1 MTTRSARWLALGLAG
16 LIVVAALQEE
26 PAGYWAPEGFVSR
39 ANAIVGN
46 GGLEL
51 RCGAR
56 DSIVVRLA
64 PGTPDERFFRSSYLR
79 ADVRRFNADPSAARS
94 PFLVDGCRLLGVDPF
109 YHRVDLPYN
118 RVPHWTGPVRFA
130 RAGQSAAF
138 RGGRDQRLN
147 VVHPLEALD
156 ATRSQRASLSRG
168 EASARTAFLRF
179 QAPRSPE
186 VLAEAFFVGDEPV
199 LADRRDVGAPSHL
212 RLNGFA
218 MPPGR
223 IARLESGDW
232 VQFEHRRQVF
242 TYLVDG
248 SDRAG
253 LVSAVARGNGAQRR
267 HLVPHLAPFV
277 RDLAQAME
285 GGLQSTPSARDG
297 GLVSRMEVR
306 LTLDRD
312 LETATQAVVD
322 RWCERQRLPGRPR
335 AVSALVMDA
344 FGGDVLAMPTCPG
357 EATLDDYGH
366 LARRLRSRYLRN
378 QNFALHPGGSALKP
392 FWAASIATA
401 FPALLDLE
409 ISPHAVAHVEDVF
422 GCALPVPYGSAG
434 HDGWEG
440 LEAFLR
446 TSCNRYM
453 VEAATAALLA
463 GAAGGGDA
471 AECRAGGRGL
481 AECLADAVGAAQ
493 ATDSAGATGEASQTS
508 EAGTAG
514 PASGPGEADSA
525 SPAPEPPGR
534 EVRFCDQVVR
544 LVLSDDLPFTGRT
557 CGDLRLVGDR
567 FAPALPLERLTGGA
581 VYRDRTPSTA
591 ISAGLDDAYRAGRY
605 RLDLWRGPIETLRAA
620 GDTANP
626 VHTALRFSAVSP
638 QVTNLA
644 LNTIEELRRDWVNLL
659 LGGENSRWSNFQLA
673 EATARLMTG
682 RDVRGRIVA
691 DPRSSTAREAP
702 EPLPEDVLHPG
713 ARRRV
718 LHAMEQV
725 AGPGGTAARIVPAVR
740 RFESAIRSVPG
751 AEDHDV
757 YVFAKTGT
765 PAVSVPLRDRT
776 ATREG
781 SVLVLG
787 VLVVPPEAG
796 RRASRLHRDWFSAC
810 PVASALEAGVL
821 GVPPTRLLESATPG
835 QNGTS
840 PGAGPTLGFSAA
852 FFLDDLNPRGGDLPA
867 TALAADLLEPLAG
880 YAAQRLERQLRR
892 RAFGN

>member
-1 MTTRSARWLALGLAG
+1 MTRRAATWAALALAG
-16 LIVVAALQEE
+16 LIVLTALARQ
-26 PAGYWAPEGFVSR
+26 PAGYWAPEGFVDR
-39 ANAIVGN
+39 ANELVAR

-64 PGTPDERFFRSSYLR
+64 LGSPDERFFRSSYLR

-118 RVPHWTGPVRFA
+118 RIPRWTGPVRFA
-130 RAGQSAAF
+130 SAGRSAAF
-138 RGGRDQRLN
+138 RGGRDQRLD
-147 VVHPLEALD
+147 VVHPLETLD
-156 ATRSQRASLSRG
+156 ATTSARASLSRR
-168 EASARTAFLRF
+168 EASVRTAFLRF

-186 VLAEAFFVGDEPV
+186 VLAEAFFAGDGPV
-199 LADRRDVGAPSHL
+199 LADRRDVAAPSRL

-223 IARLESGDW
+223 MARVESGDW
-232 VQFEHRRQVF
+232 VQFEHRSQVF

-253 LVSAVARGNGAQRR
+253 LVSAVPPGDGAPRR
-267 HLVPHLAPFV
+267 HLVPHLTPFV
-277 RDLAQAME
+277 RDLAQALE

-297 GLVSRMEVR
+297 GPVSRMEVR

-312 LETATQAVVD
+312 LEIATQAVVD
-322 RWCERQRLPGRPR
+322 RWCERQRLPSRPR

-344 FGGDVLAMPTCPG
+344 FGGGVLAMPTCPG

-366 LARRLRSRYLRN
+366 IARRLRSRYLRN

-401 FPALLDLE
+401 FPGLLDLE
-409 ISPHAVAHVEDVF
+409 IAPHPAAPVEDVF
-422 GCALPVPYGSAG
+422 GCALPVAYGSGG

-463 GAAGGGDA
+463 GVASGGNATECRSNGAGLADCLAAAADA
-471 AECRAGGRGL
+471 ATPLPKR
-481 AECLADAVGAAQ
+481 
-493 ATDSAGATGEASQTS
+493 
-508 EAGTAG
+508 
-514 PASGPGEADSA
+514 
-525 SPAPEPPGR
+525 PGR
-534 EVRFCDQVVR
+534 DVRFCDQVVR

-567 FAPALPLERLTGGA
+567 FAPALPLEQLTGA
-581 VYRDRTPSTA
+581 AAYRDRTPSGA
-591 ISAGLDDAYRAGRY
+591 VAVGLDDAYRAGRY

-673 EATARLMTG
+673 EAMSRLMTG
-682 RDVRGRIVA
+682 RDVRGRLVA
-691 DPRSSTAREAP
+691 SPSPGPGPASPLAGGSAP
-702 EPLPEDVLHPG
+702 ATPPPLSEDVLHPG

-725 AGPGGTAARIVPAVR
+725 AGPGGTAVRLAPAER
-740 RFESAIRSVPG
+740 QFESAVRSVPG
-751 AEDHDV
+751 AHDYEV
-757 YVFAKTGT
+757 YLFAKTGT
-765 PAVSVPLRDRT
+765 PAVPAPLGDA
-776 ATREG
+776 ATLREG

-796 RRASRLHRDWFSAC
+796 RQASRRHGDWFSAC
-810 PVASALEAGVL
+810 PLAPALRAGVL
-821 GVPPTRLLESATPG
+821 GVPPAHLLETATG
-835 QNGTS
+835 NY
-840 PGAGPTLGFSAA
+840 GPAALGFSAA
-852 FFLDDLNPRGGDLPA
+852 FFLDDLNPRDNEPSA
-867 TALAADLLEPLAG
+867 VALASDLLEPLAG
-880 YAAQRLERQLRR
+880 YAVQRLERMLREP
-892 RAFGN
+892 

>member
-1 MTTRSARWLALGLAG
+1 MTMRSARWLALGLPG

-26 PAGYWAPEGFVSR
+26 PAGYWAPEGFVGR
-39 ANAIVGN
+39 ANAIVGR
-46 GGLEL
+46 GGLDL

-64 PGTPDERFFRSSYLR
+64 PGTSDERFFRSSYLR

-118 RVPHWTGPVRFA
+118 RVPRWTGPVRFA
-130 RAGQSAAF
+130 RAGRSAAF
-138 RGGRDQRLN
+138 RGGRDQRLD

-156 ATRSQRASLSRG
+156 ATNSERASLSRR
-168 EASARTAFLRF
+168 EVAVRTSFLRF

-186 VLAEAFFVGDEPV
+186 VLAEAFFAGDGPV
-199 LADRRDVGAPSHL
+199 LADRRDVGAPSRL

-232 VQFEHRRQVF
+232 VQLEHRNEVF

-253 LVSAVARGNGAQRR
+253 LVSAVASGNGAQRR

-277 RDLAQAME
+277 RDLAQALE

-322 RWCERQRLPGRPR
+322 RWCERQRLPDRPR

-344 FGGDVLAMPTCPG
+344 FGGEVLAMPTCPG

-401 FPALLDLE
+401 FPTLLDLE
-409 ISPHAVAHVEDVF
+409 IPAHASAPVEDVF

-453 VEAATAALLA
+453 VEAATVALLA
-463 GAAGGGDA
+463 GN
-471 AECRAGGRGL
+471 AE
-481 AECLADAVGAAQ
+481 
-493 ATDSAGATGEASQTS
+493 SAGADGSGAATS
-508 EAGTAG
+508 GAV
-514 PASGPGEADSA
+514 DSA
-525 SPAPEPPGR
+525 SLAAPERPGR
-534 EVRFCDQVVR
+534 DVRFCDRVVR
-544 LVLSDDLPFTGRT
+544 LVLTDDLPFTGRT
-557 CGDLRLVGDR
+557 CGDLRLIGDR
-567 FAPALPLERLTGGA
+567 FAAAPPLERLTGAA
-581 VYRDRTPSTA
+581 VYRDRTPATA

-605 RLDLWRGPIETLRAA
+605 RLDLWRGPIEALRAA

-691 DPRSSTAREAP
+691 SPSTGAPLRDALGGSGGSAVP

-725 AGPGGTAARIVPAVR
+725 AGPGGTAARIAPAVR
-740 RFESAIRSVPG
+740 RFESAIRSMPG

-787 VLVVPPEAG
+787 VLVVPPKAG
-796 RRASRLHRDWFSAC
+796 RHASRLHRDWISAC
-810 PVASALEAGVL
+810 PVAPALEAGVL
-821 GVPPTRLLESATPG
+821 GVPPTHLLQSGGPER
-835 QNGTS
+835 NGAA
-840 PGAGPTLGFSAA
+840 PGADATLGFAAA
-852 FFLDDLNPRGGDLPA
+852 FFLDDLDPRGGDLPA
-867 TALAADLLEPLAG
+867 TALAVDLLEPLAE

-892 RAFGN
+892 QEFGN